1 MKSLNFFRFVF
12 VFLAFSVF
20 FTSCGDDTNI
30 IDTDQDPKLE
40 LLVSDSTVASDVTL
54 KVGAA
59 FTVELTGT
67 KTDNDLRTITIQ
79 EAGVNIPISSNR
91 LSLNINSNPILL
103 LGSDVNAFTL
113 RFAISAHSD
122 VSTKTY
128 SFILEDTKGNKTT
141 KSFAIT
147 TVALTAIDPI
157 LKGVLLNQGG
167 PVGTGGLDLDT
178 GIGTGSMDASAE
190 LRDEGI
196 NNADPSVNW
205 LQQIS
210 GVNGTEVRYIKKG
223 ANGIAENFS
232 FDAINFKEEISGL
245 WSNGTAFTATIGT
258 RSVSNKVVKGDIF
271 IAKKGSNYYL
281 LNVVDITETNNDNT
295 DNYKFDIKK

>member
-12 VFLAFSVF
+12 VFVAFSVF
-20 FTSCGDDTNI
+20 FTSCGDDTSI
-30 IDTDQDPKLE
+30 IDTDQDPTLE
-40 LLVSDSTVASDVTL
+40 IVSTDTTVSSDVTFKVSQDFVVQL
-54 KVGAA
+54 KGA
-59 FTVELTGT
+59 
-67 KTDNDLRTITIQ
+67 KTDNPLRIITVQ
-79 EAGVNIPISSNR
+79 EAGVNIPLDR
-91 LSLNINSNPILL
+91 LSLNANPTLL
-103 LGSDVNAFTL
+103 TGTDVESFNTYFIGI
-113 RFAISAHSD
+113 RAHSD

-141 KSFAIT
+141 KSFAVT